1 VLAQHH
7 GCPTRSLDWTENPLV
22 GLFFASE
29 KGDDDGVLWATSFEW
44 FPHDTKD
51 EVLNSFPGKA
61 FAYTKIHELF
71 HSLLTSHLSLAW
83 PCCFVWNSLIPG
95 ELRPKIEFDEQSRF
109 PQGKVRGLHTFPK
122 RTKP

>member
-1 VLAQHH
+1 
-7 GCPTRSLDWTENPLV
+7 V

-61 FAYTKIHELF
+61 FAYTPKHVTALITAQAAAF
-71 HSLLTSHLSLAW
+71 TIRSLDENGQ
-83 PCCFVWNSLIPG
+83 PIPLQS
-95 ELRPKIEFDEQSRF
+95 EADLQSRIYR
-109 PQGKVRGLHTFPK
+109 PSALRRPCRICCECDRSRSL
-122 RTKP
+122 